1 MIRISIRKNLIY
13 LLLLF
18 ISYTLR
24 RIVIIILDIL
34 GLDNSSLLFSF
45 LMVLGEIICGII
57 IYLYRRNFNKKTQI
71 EQSKFMI
78 ELIQN
83 DIELKR
89 ADENRKIYFLLFLA
103 SFFDLE
109 EYLIVNNFI
118 PEIAKL
124 SPTTTLRLCSI
135 MTITSSII
143 CVFPL

>member
-18 ISYTLR
+18 ISYTLP

-45 LMVLGEIICGII
+45 LMVLGEIIGGII

>member
-45 LMVLGEIICGII
+45 LMVLGEIIGGII

-71 EQSKFMI
+71 KQSKFMI

>member
-1 MIRISIRKNLIY
+1 
-13 LLLLF
+13 
-18 ISYTLR
+18 
-24 RIVIIILDIL
+24 
-34 GLDNSSLLFSF
+34 
-45 LMVLGEIICGII
+45 
-57 IYLYRRNFNKKTQI
+57 
-71 EQSKFMI
+71 MI

-89 ADENRKIYFLLFLA
+89 ADKDLKILFLLFLA

>member
-45 LMVLGEIICGII
+45 LMVLGEIIGGII